1 MRALKL
7 FTDRPPEY
15 GQVSNRRWLQS
26 VIHITSHRSTELDL
40 RTGCEAFCQ
49 RNVHKPRLIPLS
61 VAAVVQ
67 IHALWCAL
75 SLPPRVRRCCHQ
87 SRPTAQLAAD
97 RAVEEPCPTRSTLR
111 ANTQSPN
118 RANVLRFLASH
129 ALGTCDFSPDV
140 ARFMPNRQV
149 SNPRPN
155 AHGIPNQRHQSER
168 ISSPWITSDG
178 RPGVGDQSF
187 RSLTANTLSIGF
199 VHGWSARSNNP
210 Q

>member
-1 MRALKL
+1 MAAISD
-7 FTDRPPEY
+7 THHVSPEC
-15 GQVSNRRWLQS
+15 
-26 VIHITSHRSTELDL
+26 DL

-75 SLPPRVRRCCHQ
+75 SLPPRLRRCCHQ

-97 RAVEEPCPTRSTLR
+97 RAVEEPCPTRSNLR
-111 ANTQSPN
+111 ANAQSPN

-140 ARFMPNRQV
+140 ARFMQNRRVSNRGAQKSQV
-149 SNPRPN
+149 SWLPQTWQLGSAPKNDLAFAIRNWNDIGRVMAPKSRRGLRKPEAFPCPNP
-155 AHGIPNQRHQSER
+155 
-168 ISSPWITSDG
+168 
-178 RPGVGDQSF
+178 V
-187 RSLTANTLSIGF
+187 
-199 VHGWSARSNNP
+199 VSAA

>member
-75 SLPPRVRRCCHQ
+75 SLPPRLRRCCHQ

-97 RAVEEPCPTRSTLR
+97 RAVEKPCPTRSNLR

-140 ARFMPNRQV
+140 ARFMQNRHSTQGAFQSLLRQSPNPSSLGELRL
-149 SNPRPN
+149 
-155 AHGIPNQRHQSER
+155 SECSLR
-168 ISSPWITSDG
+168 RLTG
-178 RPGVGDQSF
+178 RKATP
-187 RSLTANTLSIGF
+187 
-199 VHGWSARSNNP
+199 
-210 Q
+210 